1 MTHPELGR
9 SLPLPDL
16 TLPQGSTQT
25 LRRVLAAQWTRT
37 WRDLLRIPLWAV
49 APHNRA
55 LYQRTIAALQAEA
68 QRDPRRPLQVLRNPT
83 ISTLIHC
90 IRGQLHAGGDGL
102 AVNRWLREAC
112 ALIWLELATLGW
124 LQAPIELGPD
134 ADGQLVVLRSPALNL
149 EVTPSVGA
157 QGYQITAD
165 TLRIRSQS
173 GEQLVP
179 LRQVTACDG
188 PLARITRPYHEIV
201 PGMWLACTD
210 NNPLAA
216 FEAHPDKDGNR
227 LDLGDQ
233 PLDAW
238 LSALRWSVA
247 LVDRHLPLLGEELRL
262 LLRLV
267 VPVGWHA
274 ERHLSASYQEAIG
287 LIYLTLHPQPMT
299 MAEALVHEFQH
310 NKINAVF
317 HLDPLLHNA
326 WQPRYSS
333 PVRPDPRPLHGVILA
348 VHAFQP
354 VAQLY
359 AAMADAGHELAA
371 HAFWNERFRR
381 ILQLDR
387 QGAATVLAHAQ
398 PTTVGA
404 AFFAEM
410 RQVDTALAQ
419 LEAQRW
425 GDDRQMGGDLDE
437 LAGHD

>member
-1 MTHPELGR
+1 
-9 SLPLPDL
+9 
-16 TLPQGSTQT
+16 
-25 LRRVLAAQWTRT
+25 
-37 WRDLLRIPLWAV
+37 
-49 APHNRA
+49 
-55 LYQRTIAALQAEA
+55 
-68 QRDPRRPLQVLRNPT
+68 
-83 ISTLIHC
+83 
-90 IRGQLHAGGDGL
+90 
-102 AVNRWLREAC
+102 
-112 ALIWLELATLGW
+112 
-124 LQAPIELGPD
+124 
-134 ADGQLVVLRSPALNL
+134 
-149 EVTPSVGA
+149 
-157 QGYQITAD
+157 
-165 TLRIRSQS
+165 
-173 GEQLVP
+173 
-179 LRQVTACDG
+179 
-188 PLARITRPYHEIV
+188 
-201 PGMWLACTD
+201 
-210 NNPLAA
+210 
-216 FEAHPDKDGNR
+216 
-227 LDLGDQ
+227 
-233 PLDAW
+233 
-238 LSALRWSVA
+238 